1 MRYWVLL
8 PLVIL
13 ASGCVTPDSTDRSIA
28 RQVKYIESLQKVHE
42 AATDKLAEVGE
53 DLTRARQELEVL
65 RIQRAQDQIIE
76 ESGQ

>member
-13 ASGCVTPDSTDRSIA
+13 ASGCVTPQTTEREIA
-28 RQVKYIESLQKVHE
+28 RQIKAVEIAQDKVADWQAELQKRKE
-42 AATDKLAEVGE
+42 
-53 DLTRARQELEVL
+53 ELEVL